1 MAEAES
7 VLRASALTLG
17 YGGPTVL
24 ENVDLEVRAG
34 EFWFL
39 VGPNG
44 SGKTTLLRA
53 ILGLLAPLSGELW
66 VHPGYAG
73 GAGTAF
79 VPQRSQF
86 NDTLP
91 TSVREFV
98 LLGLA
103 GLRPGRAAEA
113 ARLEHALEQ
122 VGLRGMERRDYRS
135 LSGGQRQRALV
146 ARALVRQPRL
156 LILDEPTTGLDWSA
170 TAALMRF
177 LVRLRHEEALTLL
190 FVTHDLH
197 SALAHATHV
206 ALLHDRRVETGA
218 PAELLTAER
227 LRRSY
232 GIPIDLAPSGLSLR
246 EDGA

>member
-1 MAEAES
+1 MGEAET
-7 VLRASALTLG
+7 VVRASALALG
-17 YGGPTVL
+17 YGGPAVL
-24 ENVDLEVRAG
+24 EDVNLEVRAG
-34 EFWFL
+34 EFWFV

-73 GAGTAF
+73 SAGTAF

-103 GLRPGRAAEA
+103 GLRLGRAAEA
-113 ARLEHALEQ
+113 GRLERALEQ

-135 LSGGQRQRALV
+135 LSGGQRQRVLV

-170 TAALMRF
+170 TVTLMRF
-177 LVRLRHEEALTLL
+177 LAQLRREEGLTLL

-206 ALLHDRRVETGA
+206 ALLYDGRVDAGA
-218 PAELLTAER
+218 PADLLTAER
-227 LRRSY
+227 LERSY
-232 GIPIDLAPSGLSLR
+232 GIPIDLRASEFPFR
-246 EDGA
+246 EEA